1 MRNSYAGGGTKMHS
15 TVETP
20 AKIESP
26 GITPQRLHLR
36 GEFDIPFS
44 DKQASSKAKDSEVSP
59 PISSQNLYNTQPPN
73 RFDLPKNATF
83 CG

>member
-1 MRNSYAGGGTKMHS
+1 MRNSYTGGGAKMHS
-15 TVETP
+15 TVETS
-20 AKIESP
+20 AKIKSP
-26 GITPQRLHLR
+26 EVSPRCHRLR

-59 PISSQNLYNTQPPN
+59 PISIQNLYNTQTPN
-73 RFDLPKNATF
+73 HFDLPKNSTF